1 MITEEHKKFF
11 LQLYAIALA
20 DKNVSAEELLYLHE
34 FAKQNGMP
42 EDAIESLLLMPV
54 FQEVQPPD
62 SLNEKVEYLYFCT
75 GMALAD
81 GQLAESERDALRTIV
96 LQLGFLE
103 ENADGIV
110 AFFTDELKKGTSIS
124 DIQAIVKLNLLT

>member
-1 MITEEHKKFF
+1 MITEEQKKFF

-20 DKNVSAEELLYLHE
+20 DKNVSAEELLFLHE

-42 EDAIESLLLMPV
+42 EDSIESLLLMPV
-54 FQEVQPPD
+54 FQDVQPPE
-62 SLNEKVEYLYFCT
+62 SLNEKVEYLYFST

-81 GQLAESERDALRTIV
+81 GQLADSEREALRTIV

-103 ENADGIV
+103 ENADAIV
-110 AFFTDELKKGTSIS
+110 AFFTEELRKGTSIS